1 MKSTTTDTLDY
12 ITTFFAEKNLDD
24 RIYEVESANG
34 TLNLI
39 STANVIEKIGLTKNQ
54 ERKQIEGILRQI
66 DFRNGDV
73 HHFMNHL
80 AQAMAIDF

>member
-1 MKSTTTDTLDY
+1 MDF

-24 RIYEVESANG
+24 RIYEVESEG

-39 STANVIEKIGLTKNQ
+39 STENVIERIGCTSGA
-54 ERKQIEGILRQI
+54 ERQQIENILREL

-73 HHFMNHL
+73 HHFLQHL
-80 AQAMAIDF
+80 AQAMAISF